1 VFWKN
6 NRNAGRLP
14 LSERKVN
21 SLYHSSQKRLFESF
35 LCISSAVSYLHHN
48 SIRHKDLK
56 PSQILLSPNGLWL
69 TDSSAMTVDSW
80 KSGIGEKWSFQENL
94 ADIGFWVAPFRTAE
108 DERVQCLAD
117 LVRQMMEWDVKCR
130 PTIDEVIS
138 SLSQQRVGDDTLSC
152 QFGSFLSSCCP
163 PREDIHS
170 LGELLF

>member
-1 VFWKN
+1 MSAYSNSATSNWDTMTY
-6 NRNAGRLP
+6 RYQAP
-14 LSERKVN
+14 ERAAKG
-21 SLYHSSQKRLFESF
+21 SCSRPEDIFALGCTF
-35 LCISSAVSYLHHN
+35 LEMG
-48 SIRHKDLK
+48 IR
-56 PSQILLSPNGLWL
+56 L

-80 KSGIGEKWSFQENL
+80 KSGTGEKWSFQENL
-94 ADIGFWVAPFRTAE
+94 ADIGFWVAPLRTAE

-152 QFGSFLSSCCP
+152 QFGSFLSSCCT